1 MTHTAL
7 LPGWLRGVWIAAVCA
22 VVVVHLRHVC
32 VMSGQRRYWH
42 VGHVLMAA
50 GMAYMYLPHSY
61 QPIPGESGTAAFA
74 AAAAASIAAAALFR
88 MRYGVLNPL

>member
-7 LPGWLRGVWIAAVCA
+7 LPGWLRGVWIVAACA
-22 VVVVHLRHVC
+22 VVVVHLRHVW

-50 GMAYMYLPHSY
+50 DGLHVPPSFV
-61 QPIPGESGTAAFA
+61 PSGPG
-74 AAAAASIAAAALFR
+74 
-88 MRYGVLNPL
+88 